1 MHVVYIVQIRL
12 EVTYIS
18 SHYSNYS
25 VEMDHLPHENVMLIV
40 QEEMQMT
47 LFDFLSGKEDVDID
61 TVTSKCVEYLN
72 SVDMKFIHRGQL
84 RLKELLK
91 CLRRI
96 NIEHLEYNGQLDPL
110 FPQSSSPNVCNI
122 Q

>member
-1 MHVVYIVQIRL
+1 
-12 EVTYIS
+12 
-18 SHYSNYS
+18 
-25 VEMDHLPHENVMLIV
+25 MDHLPHENAMLIM
-40 QEEMQMT
+40 QQEMQMT
-47 LFDFLSGKEDVDID
+47 LFDFLYGKEDVDID
-61 TVTSKCVEYLN
+61 TVTSMCVQNLN

-84 RLKELLK
+84 RLQELLK

-96 NIEHLEYNGQLDPL
+96 NIEHLEYNGQSDPL